1 MRRSLQS
8 LLPSILVSFGCF
20 IILLAGDMPLFE
32 WQISQLVTDFPS
44 TYDVRVD
51 SSPWRAYLGDS
62 LDDGTY
68 IFRNIWVEQ
77 DGKICFR
84 KDFHFEVMRSRNDK
98 TLERIL
104 NIESQSF
111 EWLFQ
116 WGYIEF
122 LLSVIYIWFFSIW
135 YERRAGCFFAFVLTG
150 IAVFIFLNVSQIA
163 RVLASPFRLF
173 VPSDFGQIICSG
185 AVTFTA
191 ALSRIHYEALLVLLV
206 GILLELG
213 AVGVIVTQVMKAK
226 MHGNESPKLEVG

>member
-1 MRRSLQS
+1 MTRSLQS
-8 LLPSILVSFGCF
+8 LIPSILISFGCF
-20 IILLAGDMPLFE
+20 IILLAGDLPLFE

-44 TYDVRVD
+44 TYDIRVD

-62 LDDGTY
+62 LDDSTY

-84 KDFHFEVMRSRNDK
+84 KDFQSEVKRSWNDK
-98 TLERIL
+98 MLERIL
-104 NIESQSF
+104 NIESQGF

-135 YERRAGCFFAFVLTG
+135 YNRRAGCFFAFVFTG

-163 RVLASPFRLF
+163 RAIASPFRIF
-173 VPSDFGQIICSG
+173 APSDLGQITCSG
-185 AVTFTA
+185 LVTFTA
-191 ALSRIHYEALLVLLV
+191 ALSKIHYETLIVLLV

-213 AVGVIVTQVMKAK
+213 AVGVIVMQIRNAK
-226 MHGNESPKLEVG
+226 MPRLESPKSEVG